1 MHVYAAII
9 VVIIATALEH
19 RVQRG
24 IHAKLTSFQRF
35 FLGHL
40 GRAMVSNHH
49 TCMSPSFSVDSS

>member
-9 VVIIATALEH
+9 VVIVVVVIIIETALGH

-24 IHAKLTSFQRF
+24 IHPKLTSFQRF

-40 GRAMVSNHH
+40 GRAVGSQ
-49 TCMSPSFSVDSS
+49 